1 MKTAFL
7 FAISAQFII
16 VSCAGPVITGDK
28 WAHGVA
34 SVCITSAGIWLAQ
47 EAGADDFTAVVCGA
61 GLSAYLGVLKE
72 YSDSRAGRRFDGGDL
87 IADLVGTVTAASVYS
102 LLMED

>member
-1 MKTAFL
+1 LKTAFL
-7 FAISAQFII
+7 FAISAQLII

-28 WAHGVA
+28 WAHGIA

-47 EAGADDFTAVVCGA
+47 EAGADGITAIACGA
-61 GLSAYLGVLKE
+61 GLSAYLGVVKE
-72 YSDSRAGRRFDGGDL
+72 YTDSRAGRRFDGGDL
-87 IADLVGTVTAASVYS
+87 IADFVGTVTAASVYG